1 MYLGSFI
8 NQYKK
13 PIHIVYKN
21 AVQEITIY
29 FKPIGI
35 HHFVS
40 NQLLLMNESNNSL
53 NLFEDFDS
61 TMIAIFK
68 IDNRDQQIE
77 YLEKYWI
84 SKLNQ
89 KNELLRLEKIIQDIE
104 KGEKIEL
111 IARKHNLSRQYINKI
126 FSKYLGKNPTEY
138 RRIHRFRKAI
148 FTYKNEK
155 KLTNLS
161 YENLYFDQAHFNKD
175 FKNFTNINPKLFFNH
190 IDSEKPVIW
199 FYAQ

>member
-1 MYLGSFI
+1 
-8 NQYKK
+8 
-13 PIHIVYKN
+13 
-21 AVQEITIY
+21 
-29 FKPIGI
+29 
-35 HHFVS
+35 
-40 NQLLLMNESNNSL
+40 MNESNNSL